1 MRPAH
6 ISLRCASSMDNLPID
21 CICRQSWGNGTTLLR
36 RVSFDAHSSMGSTR
50 QTLEQLAGSGEW
62 LDGQRFGENPQD
74 GMVEDWVESLNI

>member
-1 MRPAH
+1 
-6 ISLRCASSMDNLPID
+6 
-21 CICRQSWGNGTTLLR
+21 
-36 RVSFDAHSSMGSTR
+36 MGSTR